1 MQSPLASEIERLFA
15 PQSLHPINSFRR
27 CRLLAHL
34 HHRSQQPV
42 AFQLSS
48 ICNQPLFD
56 QNSRLRLASEQPC
69 DCPSPT
75 ELRVPI
81 NVSSIHPL
89 AKASTLKLRLERF
102 RTSHARVQVNLLLWR
117 RGASEIKSIFVII
130 LFKTCLCCGVGWIR
144 KRFAEEST
152 IPCAEILFD
161 DHSAHEFQC
170 SFRIDDARAI
180 LKVVVLLPGS

>member
-48 ICNQPLFD
+48 ICNRPLFD

-130 LFKTCLCCGVGWIR
+130 LFKTCQCCGAGWIR
-144 KRFAEEST
+144 KRFAEVRT
-152 IPCAEILFD
+152 ICGAEFFLKMT
-161 DHSAHEFQC
+161 SSHELQC
-170 SFRIDDARAI
+170 NSWNIRRV
-180 LKVVVLLPGS
+180 KSVGVVHG